1 MMLLLLLVL
10 LVVERHYLLG
20 ISQISLLLY
29 FCYCYCKCFCAFVV
43 VVVVVISSSYSKEIF
58 KSAPMVV
65 FSLYVCV
72 CVCVDIVQYY
82 SSDVMFDEP
91 ARRARES
98 AYFGGITIGTH
109 QVN

>member
-1 MMLLLLLVL
+1 
-10 LVVERHYLLG
+10 
-20 ISQISLLLY
+20 
-29 FCYCYCKCFCAFVV
+29 
-43 VVVVVISSSYSKEIF
+43 
-58 KSAPMVV
+58 MVV